1 MLILHEQQSKA
12 SMETKT
18 YVHKNA
24 VEKTWAIRNTTW
36 KMLSKGKES
45 KVLNS
50 YVCCS
55 LFEAALF
62 NRILVEIG
70 MVLDNKMK
78 IEQMTYWS
86 EKFTPFISWTRKLL
100 WKKLTRHVPYLSS
113 PPWRPL
119 KNSSALWPWV
129 SRKHV
134 LRPWTS
140 TQSGCFPQAWTVG
153 LETTVKIR

>member
-12 SMETKT
+12 SMEIKT

-24 VEKTWAIRNTTW
+24 VEETWAIRNTTR

-62 NRILVEIG
+62 NKILVEIG
-70 MVLDNKMK
+70 MVLDSKMK
-78 IEQMTYWS
+78 IEQMT
-86 EKFTPFISWTRKLL
+86 
-100 WKKLTRHVPYLSS
+100 
-113 PPWRPL
+113 
-119 KNSSALWPWV
+119 N
-129 SRKHV
+129 
-134 LRPWTS
+134 
-140 TQSGCFPQAWTVG
+140 
-153 LETTVKIR
+153 

>member
-12 SMETKT
+12 SMEIKT

-24 VEKTWAIRNTTW
+24 VEKTWAIRNTTR

-55 LFEAALF
+55 LCEAALF

-70 MVLDNKMK
+70 MVLDDKMK
-78 IEQMTYWS
+78 IELDDQVIR
-86 EKFTPFISWTRKLL
+86 KFTPFR
-100 WKKLTRHVPYLSS
+100 
-113 PPWRPL
+113 
-119 KNSSALWPWV
+119 NE
-129 SRKHV
+129 
-134 LRPWTS
+134 
-140 TQSGCFPQAWTVG
+140 
-153 LETTVKIR
+153 LETCFERNGQDMFHTYQAHLEDLSKTHRPFDLEFSENMS